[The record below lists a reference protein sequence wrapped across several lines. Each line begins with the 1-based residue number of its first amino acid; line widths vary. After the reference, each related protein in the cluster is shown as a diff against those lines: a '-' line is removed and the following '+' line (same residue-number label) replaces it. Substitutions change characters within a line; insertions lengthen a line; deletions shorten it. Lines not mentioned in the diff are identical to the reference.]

1 MSNFKTIMIRMKDSE
16 VSREYASYCAESW
29 QGFNLKFFDAIT
41 PETLP
46 QQSGLTFGKRGD
58 RELTDTEKAC
68 FYSQYIL
75 WKKAAVENMPILV
88 LEHDAWLENPA
99 AIAYNPHLHVQ
110 FFGQH
115 AMEAVM
121 INPIFA
127 KRLMK
132 VCERTAVTGPM
143 TLVDTMLGFFN
154 KRTQSRDALP
164 HARFMGK
171 YAPVRTVIDPTIGTT
186 VQHDKTTA
194 QRLYAEK
201 ELFKVVNIEEELG
214 KDRVVRK
221 N

>member
-1 MSNFKTIMIRMKDSE
+1 MNNFKTIMIRMKDSKT
-16 VSREYASYCAESW
+16 SREYASYCANSW

-75 WKKAAVENMPILV
+75 WKKCAIENVPILI
-88 LEHDAWLENPA
+88 LEHDAWLENPS
-99 AIAYNPHLHVQ
+99 AITYNPYLQVQ

-121 INPIFA
+121 INPNFA
-127 KRLMK
+127 EKLLSVCKRK
-132 VCERTAVTGPM
+132 PVTGPM
-143 TLVDTMLGFFN
+143 TLVDTILGFFN

-164 HARFMGK
+164 HARYMGK
-171 YAPVRTVIDPTIGTT
+171 YAPVRTVIDPSLGTT
-186 VQHDKTTA
+186 VQHDKSTA
-194 QRLYAEK
+194 DRLAEER
-201 ELFKVVNIEEELG
+201 ELFRVVDIDRELG
-214 KDRVVRK
+214 SGRVVRRD
-221 N
+221 